1 MNKKQIISRLL
12 LLRNVAPAKDKN
24 HTTIYLLHI
33 LPQIVKV
40 YKTTQ
45 IQQKCRRNLRPT
57 TNNHSHKPI
66 YISPNMF
73 VWIPLPPLS
82 LSVCLC
88 IDIKMLDLLLK
99 MQFTIG
105 WMSVEYNN

>member
-33 LPQIVKV
+33 MPQIVKV

-73 VWIPLPPLS
+73 VNVFWCRFLS
-82 LSVCLC
+82 PSPCVFVYRYKNVGF
-88 IDIKMLDLLLK
+88 I
-99 MQFTIG
+99 
-105 WMSVEYNN
+105 VENAVHYWSDEC